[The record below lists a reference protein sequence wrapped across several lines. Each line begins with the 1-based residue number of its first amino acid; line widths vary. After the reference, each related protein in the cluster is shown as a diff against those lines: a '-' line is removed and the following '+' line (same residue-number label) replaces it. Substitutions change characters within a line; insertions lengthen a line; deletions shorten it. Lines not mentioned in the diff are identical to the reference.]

1 MGSKEARASA
11 YILDRYIEQSRSLP
25 EGVSDYVAYVGD
37 VAGVVETLREGLTSG
52 MIYAGA
58 KNIEEMKKVKMGV
71 VTAIGQTEQRTH
83 DLLGKY

>member
-1 MGSKEARASA
+1 
-11 YILDRYIEQSRSLP
+11 
-25 EGVSDYVAYVGD
+25 
-37 VAGVVETLREGLTSG
+37 